1 MALGLHLLGSQAP
14 REQSGYASTAQPST
28 ARCASRLR
36 VDGAVAD
43 VAGPPRDIL
52 WPSYLSRA

>member
-1 MALGLHLLGSQAP
+1 MAP
-14 REQSGYASTAQPST
+14 FVEQSGYASAAQPST

-43 VAGPPRDIL
+43 VVRPPRDIL
-52 WPSYLSRA
+52 WPSYLRRA